1 MNIVIAGASRGIGKE
16 LVKSFMHESGHKI
29 VAISRNLAALE
40 TLKTECDA
48 FSGKSELMLISLDLG
63 KENFTSELS
72 KLIPSGFAPVDILIN
87 NAGLL
92 INKSFSKIT
101 AQDFDHIFN
110 VNVKGPFQL
119 IQFLLPLFKPG
130 SHIINIGSMGG
141 FQGSA
146 KFPGLSVYSAS
157 KGALAILTECLA
169 EELKDQD
176 IKVNCLA
183 LGSVQTEMLM
193 DAFPGYQA
201 PVQPDELAKFIMEFA
216 VNGHHFMNGKILP
229 LSLSTP

>member
-1 MNIVIAGASRGIGKE
+1 MNVVITGTSRGIGKE
-16 LVKSFMHESGHKI
+16 LVKSFMHESGHKV

-40 TLKTECDA
+40 TLKTECDG
-48 FSGKSELMLISLDLG
+48 FSGKSELMLIPLDLG
-63 KENFTSELS
+63 KENFTSDLS
-72 KLIPSGFAPVDILIN
+72 KIFPSGMDSIDILIN

-92 INKSFSKIT
+92 INKSFPKISG
-101 AQDFDHIFN
+101 QDIDHIFKI
-110 VNVKGPFQL
+110 NVKGPFQL
-119 IQFLLPLFKPG
+119 IQFLLPLFKSG

-146 KFPGLSVYSAS
+146 KFQGLSVYSAS

-183 LGSVQTEMLM
+183 LGSVQTEMLTE
-193 DAFPGYQA
+193 AFPGYQA
-201 PVQPDELAKFIMEFA
+201 PVHPKEMARFIMEFA